1 MMSEENQEEIQSFEN
16 KIEEAKKL
24 LDKLLEPN
32 ITLENSVKVYKEG
45 MQQIQEAQKMLDE
58 AKLQY
63 EELSKEQ

>member
-1 MMSEENQEEIQSFEN
+1 MPEENQEEIQSFEN

-32 ITLENSVKVYKEG
+32 ITLENSVAVYKEG
-45 MQQIQEAQKMLDE
+45 MQQIQEAQKMRDE